1 MNVIFVS
8 IFAALFVVWF
18 YRRTQKPPNFPP
30 GPPRWPVL
38 GSLPHISNKQ
48 NNLLLGLRGLVKNFG
63 SVVGYY
69 VGSTPIVLV
78 ADFELLKVT
87 KVDRKV
93 IGSSP
98 CAGKVFL
105 PKCKCERYP

>member
-8 IFAALFVVWF
+8 IFAALFGVWF
-18 YRRTQKPPNFPP
+18 YRRTRKPPNFPP
-30 GPPRWPVL
+30 GLPRWPVL

-48 NNLLLGLRGLVKNFG
+48 NNLLFGLRGIVKNFG

-98 CAGKVFL
+98 GVGKVFFT
-105 PKCKCERYP
+105 KM

>member
-1 MNVIFVS
+1 MNVIFIS

-18 YRRTQKPPNFPP
+18 YRRTWKPPNSLP
-30 GPPRWPVL
+30 GPTRWPVL

-48 NNLLLGLRGLVKNFG
+48 NNLLFGLRGLVKNFG

-98 CAGKVFL
+98 GVGKVFFT
-105 PKCKCERYP
+105 KM